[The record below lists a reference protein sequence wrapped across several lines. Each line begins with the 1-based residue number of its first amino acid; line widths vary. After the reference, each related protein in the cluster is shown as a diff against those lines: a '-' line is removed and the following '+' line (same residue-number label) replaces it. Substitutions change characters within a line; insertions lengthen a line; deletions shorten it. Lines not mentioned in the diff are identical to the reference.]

1 MTFDQIFLLCVLF
14 GVLCLFVWGKLRHDI
29 VAMLALLAIAVGGQI
44 EPQDAFSGFAS
55 AATVTVA
62 LVLVASRGLMNSGAV
77 NMIARNILPPVSSTT
92 AHVGLLSGVAGIL
105 SGFMNNVGALAL
117 LMPAALQSARQAKRP
132 ASLLLMPLAFGSI
145 LGGLVTLIGTPP
157 NIIIATIRGGT
168 TGRPFTMFDFA
179 PVGGAIAVAGIA
191 FVALLGWRLIPAGRT
206 ETPSSDELMNIGD
219 YVTEAR
225 VPDDHSLIGKRLRE
239 IDELMN
245 EEEATILGVLRGPTR
260 LDPAT
265 RTVLVQSEDILL
277 IRAGSEAINAA
288 LSALDL
294 RPPTPPKEAEVDAD
308 TLDGA
313 PSTRPGVA
321 TAAESA
327 DDDRKKRLFGGPD
340 VAIAE
345 AVVKPNASIVGRSP
359 TSLALRRRYG
369 VNLLAVA
376 RQGRSIHEA
385 LRLHRFEPGDVLLLE
400 GDSDRLPLAIS
411 RLDCLPLAARP
422 IQGSRFHLAW
432 LAIALFGAAILAATL
447 GVTSFTISLAI
458 AVLAMVLTNIVPVR
472 ELYDD
477 IDWSIIVLLGAMI
490 PVGQALQATGTTSV
504 IAEALSSLVE
514 GYPAVVALVVV
525 LVLTMT
531 LSDIINNAATAVVM
545 APIAIDLAGR
555 LQASPDCFLM
565 AVAIGASCAFLTPIG
580 HQNNALIMGPGGY
593 RFGDYWRMG
602 LPLEIL
608 IVAVATPMLLWIWPL
623 A

>member
-1 MTFDQIFLLCVLF
+1 MTFDQIFLLCVLVA
-14 GVLCLFVWGKLRHDI
+14 VLGLFIWGRLRHDI
-29 VAMLALLAIAVGGQI
+29 VAMLALLATAVGGQI
-44 EPQDAFSGFAS
+44 QPQDVFSGFAS

-62 LVLVASRGLMNSGAV
+62 LVLVASRGLVNSGAV
-77 NMIARNILPPVSSTT
+77 NMIARNVLPPVESTT
-92 AHVGLLSGVAGIL
+92 VHVGLLSGVAGAL
-105 SGFMNNVGALAL
+105 SSFMNNVGALAL
-117 LMPAALQSARQAKRP
+117 LMPAALQSAKQAKRP

-157 NIIIATIRGGT
+157 NIIIAAIRGET
-168 TGRPFTMFDFA
+168 TGHPFTMFDFA
-179 PVGGAIAVAGIA
+179 PVGGAIAVAGIL
-191 FVALLGWRLIPAGRT
+191 FVALVGWRLIPSGRT

-225 VPDDHSLIGKRLRE
+225 IPDDHALIGSRLRNL
-239 IDELMN
+239 DELMS
-245 EEEATILGVLRGPTR
+245 EQDAVILGVLRGARR

-265 RTVLVQSEDILL
+265 RSTLIRSGDILL
-277 IRAGSEAINAA
+277 IRAGSDAINAA
-288 LSALDL
+288 LWALEL
-294 RPPTPPKEAEVDAD
+294 RPSTPPSEADEPAD
-308 TLDGA
+308 NI
-313 PSTRPGVA
+313 P
-321 TAAESA
+321 
-327 DDDRKKRLFGGPD
+327 DDPTGSGDEKKIFGGPD

-345 AVVKPNASIVGRSP
+345 AVVKPTADIVGRTP
-359 TSLALRRRYG
+359 ASLTLRKRYG

-376 RQGRSIHEA
+376 RQGRSLHEG
-385 LRLHRFEPGDVLLLE
+385 LRSLTFEPGDVLLLE
-400 GDSDRLPLAIS
+400 GDSERLPLAIS

-432 LAIALFGAAILAATL
+432 LAIALFGAAIVAATL
-447 GVTSFTISLAI
+447 GLLSFTIALAI
-458 AVLAMVLTNIVPVR
+458 TVIAMVLTNIVPVR

-477 IDWSIIVLLGAMI
+477 IDWSIVVLLGAMI
-490 PVGQALQATGTTSV
+490 PVGQAMQATGTTSV
-504 IAEALSSLVE
+504 IAEALSALVG

-531 LSDIINNAATAVVM
+531 LSDVINNAATTVVM

-555 LQASPDCFLM
+555 LNASADTFLM

-593 RFGDYWRMG
+593 HFGDYWRMG

-623 A
+623 T

>member
-1 MTFDQIFLLCVLF
+1 MTFDQIFLLCVLVA
-14 GVLCLFVWGKLRHDI
+14 VLGLFIWGRLRHDI
-29 VAMLALLAIAVGGQI
+29 VAMLALLATAVGGQI
-44 EPQDAFSGFAS
+44 QPQDVFSGFAS

-62 LVLVASRGLMNSGAV
+62 LVLIASRGLVNSGAV
-77 NMIARNILPPVSSTT
+77 NMIARNVLPPVESTT
-92 AHVGLLSGVAGIL
+92 VHVGLLSGVAGAL

-117 LMPAALQSARQAKRP
+117 LMPAALQSAKQAKRP

-157 NIIIATIRGGT
+157 NIIIAAIRGET
-168 TGRPFTMFDFA
+168 TGHPFTMFDFA
-179 PVGGAIAVAGIA
+179 PVGGAIAIAGIL
-191 FVALLGWRLIPAGRT
+191 FVAVVGWRLIPSGRA

-225 VPDDHSLIGKRLRE
+225 IPDDHALIGSRLGKL
-239 IDELMN
+239 DELMS
-245 EEEATILGVLRGPTR
+245 EQDAVILGVLRGARR

-265 RTVLVQSEDILL
+265 RSTLIRSGDILL
-277 IRAGSEAINAA
+277 IRAGSDAINAA
-288 LSALDL
+288 LSTLDL
-294 RPPTPPKEAEVDAD
+294 RPSTPPSEANEPADSIPDDTTGSEAEN
-308 TLDGA
+308 
-313 PSTRPGVA
+313 
-321 TAAESA
+321 
-327 DDDRKKRLFGGPD
+327 KIFGGPD

-345 AVVKPNASIVGRSP
+345 AVVKPTANIVGRTP
-359 TSLALRRRYG
+359 ASLTLRRRYG

-376 RQGRSIHEA
+376 RQGRSLHEG
-385 LRLHRFEPGDVLLLE
+385 LHTLTFEPGDVLLLE
-400 GDSDRLPLAIS
+400 GDSDHLPLAIS
-411 RLDCLPLAARP
+411 RLDCLPLASRP

-432 LAIALFGAAILAATL
+432 LAIALFGAAIVAATL
-447 GVTSFTISLAI
+447 GLLSFTIALGI
-458 AVLAMVLTNIVPVR
+458 TVIAMVLTNIVPVR

-477 IDWSIIVLLGAMI
+477 IDWSIVVLLGAMI
-490 PVGQALQATGTTSV
+490 PVGQAMQATGTTSV
-504 IAEALSSLVE
+504 IAEALSALVG

-531 LSDIINNAATAVVM
+531 LSDVINNAATAVVM

-555 LQASPDCFLM
+555 LNASADTFLM

-593 RFGDYWRMG
+593 HFGDYWRMG

-623 A
+623 T